1 MPSLP
6 LAHEKWFVDDP
17 GAFDADWAFALET
30 ASLLLIG
37 AVVLVA
43 LAWHVVGGRL
53 PRPELPFLEPLGR
66 LAPWIPRLLGI
77 HLGVSLLSLAVQDA
91 YLAPNL
97 SLDDV
102 PGGAA
107 IAFAEGLLG
116 VWFITGAW
124 LRPAGLVTLLLG
136 PLAALLAGPVAM
148 LEAIDL
154 LGIAL
159 FLVVLP
165 PGRDRYGAVS
175 PPLETAALAIFAL
188 RVCAG
193 LALVVLAFSEKF
205 ANPALAREF
214 IGNYPAFDLFDLV
227 GIPLSDDAFIRMAGA
242 IELLFG
248 LLLISGRIPQVAV
261 IVAGIPFNAT
271 LFFLGRTELIGH
283 LPVYGVMLAL
293 LVYGSSRT
301 YADVVPA
308 WPWPSAPGLSD
319 RARGPGLARQTSPW
333 RGCSISAA
341 TAVGQLRP
349 EVALDQPQGHVD
361 AGGDPAGGDQVAVV
375 DHPGLDHLGARGPEV
390 LDGAVVG
397 DGRAAPGQAGGG
409 GQHGPGADGGHH
421 GPGPVGGGDR
431 RRQLAPLGLGPGPL
445 GAAVVPA
452 AAGDHQQVGP
462 GPGRDGRRA
471 GPPGRGSR

>member
-1 MPSLP
+1 MPSSP
-6 LAHEKWFVDDP
+6 LAHEKWFVDAP
-17 GAFDADWAFALET
+17 GAFHADWGFALSGP
-30 ASLLLIG
+30 SLALI
-37 AVVLVA
+37 AVVAVVA
-43 LAWHVVGGRL
+43 LVWHIVGGRV

-77 HLGVSLLSLAVQDA
+77 HLGVSLLSLAVQNA

-97 SLDDV
+97 PLHDV

-116 VWFITGAW
+116 VWFVTGMW

-148 LEAIDL
+148 LEAVDL

-165 PGRDRYGAVS
+165 PSRDRYGAVD
-175 PPLETAALAIFAL
+175 PPPETAALAIFAL
-188 RVCAG
+188 RICAG

-227 GIPLSDDAFIRMAGA
+227 GIPLSGDAFIRLAGA

-248 LLLISGRIPQVAV
+248 LLLISGRMPQVAV

-293 LVYGSSRT
+293 LVYGSSRR
-301 YADVVPA
+301 YADLVPA
-308 WPWPSAPGLSD
+308 WPVPI
-319 RARGPGLARQTSPW
+319 RR
-333 RGCSISAA
+333 
-341 TAVGQLRP
+341 
-349 EVALDQPQGHVD
+349 
-361 AGGDPAGGDQVAVV
+361 
-375 DHPGLDHLGARGPEV
+375 
-390 LDGAVVG
+390 
-397 DGRAAPGQAGGG
+397 RAAGR
-409 GQHGPGADGGHH
+409 PGA
-421 GPGPVGGGDR
+421 
-431 RRQLAPLGLGPGPL
+431 L
-445 GAAVVPA
+445 PA
-452 AAGDHQQVGP
+452 AP
-462 GPGRDGRRA
+462 RGR
-471 GPPGRGSR
+471 

>member
-1 MPSLP
+1 
-6 LAHEKWFVDDP
+6 VDDP
-17 GAFDADWAFALET
+17 GAFHGDWSFALSA
-30 ASLLLIG
+30 ASLVLIA
-37 AVVLVA
+37 AVVVVA
-43 LAWHVVGGRL
+43 VAWHLVGGRL
-53 PRPELPFLEPLGR
+53 PRPELPFLQPLGR

-97 SLDDV
+97 SLAHV
-102 PGGAA
+102 RGGAA
-107 IAFAEGLLG
+107 IAFAEGVLG

-148 LEAIDL
+148 LEAVDL

-165 PGRDRYGAVS
+165 PSRDRYGAVE
-175 PPLETAALAIFAL
+175 PAPETAALAIFAL

-214 IGNYPAFDLFDLV
+214 IGNYPAFDLFDLL
-227 GIPLSDDAFIRMAGA
+227 GIPLGGDAFIRLAGT

-271 LFFLGRTELIGH
+271 LAFLGKTELIGH

-293 LVYGSSRT
+293 LVYGSSPR
-301 YADVVPA
+301 YADLVPA
-308 WPWPSAPGLSD
+308 WPW
-319 RARGPGLARQTSPW
+319 
-333 RGCSISAA
+333 
-341 TAVGQLRP
+341 
-349 EVALDQPQGHVD
+349 
-361 AGGDPAGGDQVAVV
+361 
-375 DHPGLDHLGARGPEV
+375 
-390 LDGAVVG
+390 
-397 DGRAAPGQAGGG
+397 QAGLR
-409 GQHGPGADGGHH
+409 
-421 GPGPVGGGDR
+421 VER
-431 RRQLAPLGLGPGPL
+431 
-445 GAAVVPA
+445 
-452 AAGDHQQVGP
+452 
-462 GPGRDGRRA
+462 
-471 GPPGRGSR
+471 RGSSRLSTRPS

>member
-1 MPSLP
+1 VPSLP

-17 GAFDADWAFALET
+17 ASFGADWDFALAT
-30 ASLLLIG
+30 PSLVLIATV
-37 AVVLVA
+37 AVVALV
-43 LAWHVVGGRL
+43 WHVVGGRV

-77 HLGVSLLSLAVQDA
+77 HLGVSLLSLAVQNA

-124 LRPAGLVTLLLG
+124 LRPAGLLTLLLG
-136 PLAALLAGPVAM
+136 PLAALLAGPVSM

-165 PGRDRYGAVS
+165 PSRDRYGAVEPS
-175 PPLETAALAIFAL
+175 NDTAALAIFAL

-214 IGNYPAFDLFDLV
+214 IGNYPAFDLFDLL
-227 GIPLSDDAFIRMAGA
+227 GIPLSGDAFIRLAGA

-248 LLLISGRIPQVAV
+248 LLLISGRMPQVAV

-293 LVYGSSRT
+293 LVYGSSRR
-301 YADVVPA
+301 YADAVPA
-308 WPWPSAPGLSD
+308 WPKLS
-319 RARGPGLARQTSPW
+319 
-333 RGCSISAA
+333 
-341 TAVGQLRP
+341 
-349 EVALDQPQGHVD
+349 
-361 AGGDPAGGDQVAVV
+361 
-375 DHPGLDHLGARGPEV
+375 
-390 LDGAVVG
+390 
-397 DGRAAPGQAGGG
+397 
-409 GQHGPGADGGHH
+409 
-421 GPGPVGGGDR
+421 
-431 RRQLAPLGLGPGPL
+431 
-445 GAAVVPA
+445 
-452 AAGDHQQVGP
+452 
-462 GPGRDGRRA
+462 RRA
-471 GPPGRGSR
+471 ISERAPAQA

>member
-1 MPSLP
+1 VGVPSLP

-17 GAFDADWAFALET
+17 EAFDADWGFALE
-30 ASLLLIG
+30 APSLVLIVG
-37 AVVLVA
+37 VAVAALV
-43 LAWHVVGGRL
+43 WHVVGGRM

-97 SLDDV
+97 SLEDV

-136 PLAALLAGPVAM
+136 PLAAVLAGPVAM

-165 PGRDRYGAVS
+165 PSRDRYGAVEPS
-175 PPLETAALAIFAL
+175 GETAALAIFAL

-227 GIPLSDDAFIRMAGA
+227 GIPLSDDAFIRLAGA

-248 LLLISGRIPQVAV
+248 LLLISGRLPQVAV

-293 LVYGSSRT
+293 LVYGSSRR
-301 YADVVPA
+301 YADAVPA
-308 WPWPSAPGLSD
+308 WPKLSRRALSD
-319 RARGPGLARQTSPW
+319 RAAAR
-333 RGCSISAA
+333 A
-341 TAVGQLRP
+341 
-349 EVALDQPQGHVD
+349 
-361 AGGDPAGGDQVAVV
+361 
-375 DHPGLDHLGARGPEV
+375 
-390 LDGAVVG
+390 
-397 DGRAAPGQAGGG
+397 
-409 GQHGPGADGGHH
+409 
-421 GPGPVGGGDR
+421 
-431 RRQLAPLGLGPGPL
+431 
-445 GAAVVPA
+445 
-452 AAGDHQQVGP
+452 
-462 GPGRDGRRA
+462 
-471 GPPGRGSR
+471 

>member
-1 MPSLP
+1 VPSLP

-17 GAFDADWAFALET
+17 GAFHADWGFALSGP
-30 ASLLLIG
+30 SLALI
-37 AVVLVA
+37 AVVAVVA
-43 LAWHVVGGRL
+43 LVWHIVGGRV

-77 HLGVSLLSLAVQDA
+77 HLGVSLLSLAVQNA

-97 SLDDV
+97 PLHDV

-116 VWFITGAW
+116 VWFVTGMW

-148 LEAIDL
+148 LEAVDL

-165 PGRDRYGAVS
+165 PSRDRYGAVD
-175 PPLETAALAIFAL
+175 PPPETAALAIFAL

-227 GIPLSDDAFIRMAGA
+227 GIPLSGDAFIRLAGA

-248 LLLISGRIPQVAV
+248 LLLISGRMPQVAV

-283 LPVYGVMLAL
+283 LPSTG
-293 LVYGSSRT
+293 
-301 YADVVPA
+301 
-308 WPWPSAPGLSD
+308 
-319 RARGPGLARQTSPW
+319 
-333 RGCSISAA
+333 
-341 TAVGQLRP
+341 
-349 EVALDQPQGHVD
+349 
-361 AGGDPAGGDQVAVV
+361 
-375 DHPGLDHLGARGPEV
+375 
-390 LDGAVVG
+390 
-397 DGRAAPGQAGGG
+397 
-409 GQHGPGADGGHH
+409 
-421 GPGPVGGGDR
+421 
-431 RRQLAPLGLGPGPL
+431 
-445 GAAVVPA
+445 
-452 AAGDHQQVGP
+452 
-462 GPGRDGRRA
+462 
-471 GPPGRGSR
+471 

>member
-1 MPSLP
+1 VPSLP
-6 LAHEKWFVDDP
+6 LAHEKWFVEDP
-17 GAFDADWAFALET
+17 ASFGADWDFAL
-30 ASLLLIG
+30 AAPSLMLIG
-37 AVVLVA
+37 AVVVVA
-43 LAWHVVGGRL
+43 LVWHVVGGRM

-97 SLDDV
+97 SLEDV

-107 IAFAEGLLG
+107 LAFAQGLLG
-116 VWFITGAW
+116 VWFIAGVW

-165 PGRDRYGAVS
+165 PSRDRYGAVEPS
-175 PPLETAALAIFAL
+175 RETAAVAIFAL

-214 IGNYPAFDLFDLV
+214 IGNYPAFDLFDVLGV
-227 GIPLSDDAFIRMAGA
+227 PLSDDAFIRLAGA

-248 LLLISGRIPQVAV
+248 LLLISGRLPQVAV

-293 LVYGSSRT
+293 LVYGSSRR
-301 YADVVPA
+301 YADAVPA
-308 WPWPSAPGLSD
+308 WPRLSRRALSD
-319 RARGPGLARQTSPW
+319 RAP
-333 RGCSISAA
+333 
-341 TAVGQLRP
+341 LR
-349 EVALDQPQGHVD
+349 A
-361 AGGDPAGGDQVAVV
+361 
-375 DHPGLDHLGARGPEV
+375 
-390 LDGAVVG
+390 
-397 DGRAAPGQAGGG
+397 
-409 GQHGPGADGGHH
+409 
-421 GPGPVGGGDR
+421 
-431 RRQLAPLGLGPGPL
+431 
-445 GAAVVPA
+445 
-452 AAGDHQQVGP
+452 
-462 GPGRDGRRA
+462 
-471 GPPGRGSR
+471 

>member
-17 GAFDADWAFALET
+17 GAFDGDWGFAFEA
-30 ASLLLIG
+30 ASLILIAAV
-37 AVVLVA
+37 AVVA
-43 LAWHVVGGRL
+43 LGWHLVGGRL
-53 PRPELPFLEPLGR
+53 PRPELRFLEPLGR
-66 LAPWIPRLLGI
+66 LAPWVPRLLAI
-77 HLGVSLLSLAVQDA
+77 HLGVSLLSLAVGNA

-97 SLDDV
+97 SLDHV

-116 VWFITGAW
+116 VWFIAGTW

-165 PGRDRYGAVS
+165 PGRDRYGAVEPS
-175 PPLETAALAIFAL
+175 SEVAALAILAL
-188 RVCAG
+188 RVCVG

-214 IGNYPAFDLFDLV
+214 IANYPAFDLFQTL
-227 GIPLSDDAFIRMAGA
+227 GIPLGDEAFIRLAGA
-242 IELLFG
+242 VELLFG

-283 LPVYGVMLAL
+283 LPVYGAMLAL
-293 LVYGSSRT
+293 LVYGSSRR
-301 YADVVPA
+301 YAGTVPA
-308 WPWPSAPGLSD
+308 WPWPSRRLTDP
-319 RARGPGLARQTSPW
+319 
-333 RGCSISAA
+333 
-341 TAVGQLRP
+341 
-349 EVALDQPQGHVD
+349 QPTRV
-361 AGGDPAGGDQVAVV
+361 
-375 DHPGLDHLGARGPEV
+375 
-390 LDGAVVG
+390 
-397 DGRAAPGQAGGG
+397 
-409 GQHGPGADGGHH
+409 
-421 GPGPVGGGDR
+421 
-431 RRQLAPLGLGPGPL
+431 
-445 GAAVVPA
+445 
-452 AAGDHQQVGP
+452 
-462 GPGRDGRRA
+462 
-471 GPPGRGSR
+471 

>member
-1 MPSLP
+1 VPSLP

-17 GAFDADWAFALET
+17 GAFHADWGFALSGP
-30 ASLLLIG
+30 SLALIAAV
-37 AVVLVA
+37 AVVALV
-43 LAWHVVGGRL
+43 WHIVGGRM

-77 HLGVSLLSLAVQDA
+77 HLGVSLLSLAVQNA

-97 SLDDV
+97 PLHDV

-116 VWFITGAW
+116 VWFVTGVW

-148 LEAIDL
+148 LEAVDL

-165 PGRDRYGAVS
+165 PSRDRYGAVG
-175 PPLETAALAIFAL
+175 PPPETAALAIFAL

-214 IGNYPAFDLFDLV
+214 IGNYPAFDLFDLL
-227 GIPLSDDAFIRMAGA
+227 GIPLGGDVFIRLAGA

-248 LLLISGRIPQVAV
+248 LLLISGRMPQVAV

-293 LVYGSSRT
+293 LVYGSSRR
-301 YADVVPA
+301 YADQVPA
-308 WPWPSAPGLSD
+308 WPWP
-319 RARGPGLARQTSPW
+319 W
-333 RGCSISAA
+333 RG
-341 TAVGQLRP
+341 AV
-349 EVALDQPQGHVD
+349 
-361 AGGDPAGGDQVAVV
+361 
-375 DHPGLDHLGARGPEV
+375 PG
-390 LDGAVVG
+390 
-397 DGRAAPGQAGGG
+397 
-409 GQHGPGADGGHH
+409 
-421 GPGPVGGGDR
+421 R
-431 RRQLAPLGLGPGPL
+431 RR
-445 GAAVVPA
+445 V
-452 AAGDHQQVGP
+452 AAGT
-462 GPGRDGRRA
+462 
-471 GPPGRGSR
+471 

>member
-1 MPSLP
+1 MLSLPLP

-17 GAFDADWAFALET
+17 GAFGADWSFALG
-30 ASLLLIG
+30 APSLALIAAV
-37 AVVLVA
+37 AVVALV
-43 LAWHVVGGRL
+43 WHVVGGRM
-53 PRPELPFLEPLGR
+53 PRPELPFLEPVGR

-97 SLDDV
+97 SLEHV

-107 IAFAEGLLG
+107 IAFVEGLVG

-165 PGRDRYGAVS
+165 PGRDRYGAVD
-175 PPLETAALAIFAL
+175 PPLETVGLAIFAL

-214 IGNYPAFDLFDLV
+214 IGNYPAFDLFDLL
-227 GIPLSDDAFIRMAGA
+227 GIPLSADAFIRMAGA
-242 IELLFG
+242 TELLFG

-293 LVYGSSRT
+293 LVYGSSRR

-308 WPWPSAPGLSD
+308 WPRLSRRALSD
-319 RARGPGLARQTSPW
+319 RTAARA
-333 RGCSISAA
+333 
-341 TAVGQLRP
+341 
-349 EVALDQPQGHVD
+349 
-361 AGGDPAGGDQVAVV
+361 
-375 DHPGLDHLGARGPEV
+375 
-390 LDGAVVG
+390 
-397 DGRAAPGQAGGG
+397 
-409 GQHGPGADGGHH
+409 
-421 GPGPVGGGDR
+421 
-431 RRQLAPLGLGPGPL
+431 
-445 GAAVVPA
+445 
-452 AAGDHQQVGP
+452 
-462 GPGRDGRRA
+462 
-471 GPPGRGSR
+471 

>member
-1 MPSLP
+1 VVPSLP

-17 GAFDADWAFALET
+17 GAFGADWNFALT
-30 ASLLLIG
+30 GPSLALIAAV
-37 AVVLVA
+37 AVVALV
-43 LAWHVVGGRL
+43 WHLVGARL
-53 PRPELPFLEPLGR
+53 PRPELRFLEPLGR
-66 LAPWIPRLLGI
+66 LAPWVPRLLGI

-97 SLDDV
+97 SLDNV

-165 PGRDRYGAVS
+165 PSRDRYGAVD

-214 IGNYPAFDLFDLV
+214 IGNYPAFDLFDLL
-227 GIPLSDDAFIRMAGA
+227 GIPLSGDAFIRVAGA
-242 IELLFG
+242 VELLFG

-293 LVYGSSRT
+293 LVYGSSPR
-301 YADVVPA
+301 YAQVVPA
-308 WPWPSAPGLSD
+308 WPWPS
-319 RARGPGLARQTSPW
+319 RRN
-333 RGCSISAA
+333 
-341 TAVGQLRP
+341 LRP
-349 EVALDQPQGHVD
+349 RVA
-361 AGGDPAGGDQVAVV
+361 
-375 DHPGLDHLGARGPEV
+375 AR
-390 LDGAVVG
+390 A
-397 DGRAAPGQAGGG
+397 
-409 GQHGPGADGGHH
+409 
-421 GPGPVGGGDR
+421 
-431 RRQLAPLGLGPGPL
+431 
-445 GAAVVPA
+445 
-452 AAGDHQQVGP
+452 
-462 GPGRDGRRA
+462 
-471 GPPGRGSR
+471 

>member
-1 MPSLP
+1 MLSLSLP

-17 GAFDADWAFALET
+17 GAFGADWSFAFEA
-30 ASLLLIG
+30 ASLALIAAV
-37 AVVLVA
+37 AVVALV
-43 LAWHVVGGRL
+43 WHVVGGRM
-53 PRPELPFLEPLGR
+53 PRPELPFLEPVGR

-97 SLDDV
+97 SLEHV

-165 PGRDRYGAVS
+165 PGRDRYGAAVD
-175 PPLETAALAIFAL
+175 PPLETVGLAIFAL

-214 IGNYPAFDLFDLV
+214 IGNYPAFDLFDQL
-227 GIPLSDDAFIRMAGA
+227 GIPLSADAFIRMAGA

-248 LLLISGRIPQVAV
+248 LLLISGRLPQVAV

-293 LVYGSSRT
+293 LVYGSSRR
-301 YADVVPA
+301 YADVVPS
-308 WPWPSAPGLSD
+308 WPRLSRRALSD
-319 RARGPGLARQTSPW
+319 RT
-333 RGCSISAA
+333 A
-341 TAVGQLRP
+341 T
-349 EVALDQPQGHVD
+349 
-361 AGGDPAGGDQVAVV
+361 
-375 DHPGLDHLGARGPEV
+375 
-390 LDGAVVG
+390 
-397 DGRAAPGQAGGG
+397 RA
-409 GQHGPGADGGHH
+409 
-421 GPGPVGGGDR
+421 
-431 RRQLAPLGLGPGPL
+431 
-445 GAAVVPA
+445 
-452 AAGDHQQVGP
+452 
-462 GPGRDGRRA
+462 
-471 GPPGRGSR
+471 

>member
-1 MPSLP
+1 VPSLP

-17 GAFDADWAFALET
+17 GAFDANWDFAT
-30 ASLLLIG
+30 SGASLALIAAVAVIALVWHIVG
-37 AVVLVA
+37 A
-43 LAWHVVGGRL
+43 RL

-97 SLDDV
+97 SLEDV
-102 PGGAA
+102 PGGVV
-107 IAFAEGLLG
+107 IAFLEGVLG
-116 VWFITGAW
+116 VWFIAGAW

-148 LEAIDL
+148 LEAVDL

-165 PGRDRYGAVS
+165 PSRDRYGAVE
-175 PPLETAALAIFAL
+175 PAPETAAVAIFAL

-214 IGNYPAFDLFDLV
+214 IGNYPAFDLFDLL
-227 GIPLSDDAFIRMAGA
+227 GLPLSGDAFIRLAGA

-283 LPVYGVMLAL
+283 LPIYGVMLAL
-293 LVYGSSRT
+293 LVYGSSPR
-301 YADVVPA
+301 YAQVVPA
-308 WPWPSAPGLSD
+308 WPS
-319 RARGPGLARQTSPW
+319 
-333 RGCSISAA
+333 
-341 TAVGQLRP
+341 
-349 EVALDQPQGHVD
+349 
-361 AGGDPAGGDQVAVV
+361 
-375 DHPGLDHLGARGPEV
+375 
-390 LDGAVVG
+390 
-397 DGRAAPGQAGGG
+397 
-409 GQHGPGADGGHH
+409 
-421 GPGPVGGGDR
+421 R
-431 RRQLAPLGLGPGPL
+431 RNL
-445 GAAVVPA
+445 
-452 AAGDHQQVGP
+452 
-462 GPGRDGRRA
+462 
-471 GPPGRGSR
+471 GSRVAARA

>member
-1 MPSLP
+1 VGVPSLP

-17 GAFDADWAFALET
+17 ASFGADWDFALAT
-30 ASLLLIG
+30 PSLVLIAAV
-37 AVVLVA
+37 AVVALV
-43 LAWHVVGGRL
+43 WHVVGGRV

-77 HLGVSLLSLAVQDA
+77 HLGVSLLSLAVQNA

-124 LRPAGLVTLLLG
+124 LRPAGLLTLLLG
-136 PLAALLAGPVAM
+136 PLAALLAGPVSM

-165 PGRDRYGAVS
+165 PSRDRYGAVEPS
-175 PPLETAALAIFAL
+175 NDTAALAIFAL

-214 IGNYPAFDLFDLV
+214 IGNYPAFDLFDLL
-227 GIPLSDDAFIRMAGA
+227 GIPLSGDAFIRLAGA

-248 LLLISGRIPQVAV
+248 LLLISGRMPQVAV

-293 LVYGSSRT
+293 LVYGSSRR
-301 YADVVPA
+301 YADAVPA
-308 WPWPSAPGLSD
+308 WPKLS
-319 RARGPGLARQTSPW
+319 
-333 RGCSISAA
+333 
-341 TAVGQLRP
+341 
-349 EVALDQPQGHVD
+349 
-361 AGGDPAGGDQVAVV
+361 
-375 DHPGLDHLGARGPEV
+375 
-390 LDGAVVG
+390 
-397 DGRAAPGQAGGG
+397 
-409 GQHGPGADGGHH
+409 
-421 GPGPVGGGDR
+421 
-431 RRQLAPLGLGPGPL
+431 
-445 GAAVVPA
+445 
-452 AAGDHQQVGP
+452 
-462 GPGRDGRRA
+462 RRA
-471 GPPGRGSR
+471 ISERAPAQA

>member
-1 MPSLP
+1 VPSLP

-17 GAFDADWAFALET
+17 GAFHAHWAFAGT
-30 ASLLLIG
+30 ASSLVLIAAV
-37 AVVLVA
+37 AVVALV
-43 LAWHVVGGRL
+43 WHLVGARL

-66 LAPWIPRLLGI
+66 LAPWVPRLLGI
-77 HLGVSLLSLAVQDA
+77 HLGVSLLSLAVRDA

-97 SLDDV
+97 SLENV

-165 PGRDRYGAVS
+165 PGRDRYGAVE
-175 PPLETAALAIFAL
+175 PPPETAALALFAL

-214 IGNYPAFDLFDLV
+214 IGNYPAFDLF
-227 GIPLSDDAFIRMAGA
+227 GIPLSGDAFIRLAGA

-293 LVYGSSRT
+293 LVYGSSPR
-301 YADVVPA
+301 YADAVPA
-308 WPWPSAPGLSD
+308 WPWSLRRNFRPRVVA
-319 RARGPGLARQTSPW
+319 RA
-333 RGCSISAA
+333 
-341 TAVGQLRP
+341 
-349 EVALDQPQGHVD
+349 
-361 AGGDPAGGDQVAVV
+361 
-375 DHPGLDHLGARGPEV
+375 
-390 LDGAVVG
+390 
-397 DGRAAPGQAGGG
+397 
-409 GQHGPGADGGHH
+409 
-421 GPGPVGGGDR
+421 
-431 RRQLAPLGLGPGPL
+431 
-445 GAAVVPA
+445 
-452 AAGDHQQVGP
+452 
-462 GPGRDGRRA
+462 
-471 GPPGRGSR
+471 

>member
-6 LAHEKWFVDDP
+6 LAHEKWFVDDS
-17 GAFDADWAFALET
+17 GAVGANWDFAMSG
-30 ASLLLIG
+30 ASLALIA
-37 AVVLVA
+37 AVAVIA
-43 LAWHVVGGRL
+43 LAWHLVGARL

-97 SLDDV
+97 SLEDV
-102 PGGAA
+102 PGGAV
-107 IAFAEGLLG
+107 IAFLEGVLG

-148 LEAIDL
+148 LEAVDL

-165 PGRDRYGAVS
+165 PSRDRYGAVE
-175 PPLETAALAIFAL
+175 PPPETAAVAIFAL

-214 IGNYPAFDLFDLV
+214 IGNYPAFDLFDVL
-227 GIPLSDDAFIRMAGA
+227 GIPLSGDAFIRMAGA

-293 LVYGSSRT
+293 LVYGSSRR
-301 YADVVPA
+301 YADAVPA
-308 WPWPSAPGLSD
+308 WPWTSRRGFRPRVVA
-319 RARGPGLARQTSPW
+319 RA
-333 RGCSISAA
+333 
-341 TAVGQLRP
+341 
-349 EVALDQPQGHVD
+349 
-361 AGGDPAGGDQVAVV
+361 
-375 DHPGLDHLGARGPEV
+375 
-390 LDGAVVG
+390 
-397 DGRAAPGQAGGG
+397 
-409 GQHGPGADGGHH
+409 
-421 GPGPVGGGDR
+421 
-431 RRQLAPLGLGPGPL
+431 
-445 GAAVVPA
+445 
-452 AAGDHQQVGP
+452 
-462 GPGRDGRRA
+462 
-471 GPPGRGSR
+471 

>member
-1 MPSLP
+1 VPSLP

-17 GAFDADWAFALET
+17 GAFHADWGFALSGP
-30 ASLLLIG
+30 SLALI
-37 AVVLVA
+37 AVVAVVA
-43 LAWHVVGGRL
+43 LVWHIVGGRV

-77 HLGVSLLSLAVQDA
+77 HLGVSLLSLAVQNA

-97 SLDDV
+97 PLHDV
-102 PGGAA
+102 PGRAA

-116 VWFITGAW
+116 VWFVTGMW

-148 LEAIDL
+148 LEAVDL

-165 PGRDRYGAVS
+165 PSRDRYGAVD
-175 PPLETAALAIFAL
+175 PPPETAALAIFAL

-227 GIPLSDDAFIRMAGA
+227 GIPLSGDAFIRLAGA

-248 LLLISGRIPQVAV
+248 LLLISGRMPQVAV

-293 LVYGSSRT
+293 LVYGSSRR
-301 YADVVPA
+301 YADLIPA
-308 WPWPSAPGLSD
+308 WPVPI
-319 RARGPGLARQTSPW
+319 RR
-333 RGCSISAA
+333 
-341 TAVGQLRP
+341 
-349 EVALDQPQGHVD
+349 
-361 AGGDPAGGDQVAVV
+361 
-375 DHPGLDHLGARGPEV
+375 
-390 LDGAVVG
+390 
-397 DGRAAPGQAGGG
+397 RAAGR
-409 GQHGPGADGGHH
+409 PGA
-421 GPGPVGGGDR
+421 
-431 RRQLAPLGLGPGPL
+431 L
-445 GAAVVPA
+445 PA
-452 AAGDHQQVGP
+452 AP
-462 GPGRDGRRA
+462 RGR
-471 GPPGRGSR
+471 